1 MHKSPSSGVE
11 NAQNELLVCKNELN
25 LNDCIVNCCK
35 LSNNYFELVPHLLW
49 TSLTQFPEGCIFVC
63 MCAIFLF
70 NVVPKVKNEEI
81 GGEIGKCLL
90 VSAPTGS
97 FAFFHVK
104 IFLRQ

>member
-49 TSLTQFPEGCIFVC
+49 TSLTQFPEGCIFVY

-70 NVVPKVKNEEI
+70 NVVPKAMAVKSGNVCWCRCEQDP
-81 GGEIGKCLL
+81 
-90 VSAPTGS
+90 SH
-97 FAFFHVK
+97 FFM
-104 IFLRQ
+104 